1 MKLFQKV
8 FIVLVFALPLA
19 VQIIEWLPQI
29 NVNSAL
35 WLQFIMIGITGIAL
49 LQVLGM
55 FLWRATRH

>member
-29 NVNSAL
+29 NVNNAL